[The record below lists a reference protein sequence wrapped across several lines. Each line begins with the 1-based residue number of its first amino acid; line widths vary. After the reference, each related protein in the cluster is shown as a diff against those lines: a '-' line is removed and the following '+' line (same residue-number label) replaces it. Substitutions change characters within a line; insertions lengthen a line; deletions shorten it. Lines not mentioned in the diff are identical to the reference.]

1 MSHSDKGSAD
11 ERRGGACGCGSG
23 CGGGEVSRRDFLHTA
38 GAGLTALSLPSL
50 SRAVMAGPFS
60 QPEGGISHFVPADK
74 KLDAAWLASLTR
86 RGEPRTCRGEELKFI
101 GMPVGGLA
109 AGQLYLLGDGT
120 LGCWQ
125 IFNQP
130 YFSGYGRDNYDQ
142 PPPASPVEQGFA
154 LVIDDRGGRSVR
166 RLSSAGF
173 REVAFTGRYP
183 IGLVEYRDVECPVEA
198 QLEAFSPFIPL
209 NASDSALPATVFNL
223 TVRNTSDRAI
233 AVGVLAWLENAVCF
247 HNARFLRAQRLG
259 RVESRKGRG
268 AIMHSAAP
276 LPKADEPVREP
287 IVLADFEGPDYG
299 EWKTEGEA
307 FGAGPARGTLPN
319 QQRVSGFQGAGLVNT
334 YLGGDGPTGKL
345 ISPEFTIDRR
355 YLNFM
360 IGGGNHAGR
369 TCINLL
375 VDGKVVRTSTG
386 RNEELLRWDSWDVRE
401 LTDRAARIE
410 IVDAHSGGWGH
421 INIDHIELADE
432 PRFGPGGPLEELD
445 DFGTMALMHDGPF
458 VGDADVARSA
468 ALLAPI
474 DAPISSRN
482 FTCEM
487 SQRRS
492 LGLQADSVELAPGA
506 SHTFTFVLA
515 WHFPNRPGVGQQY
528 ATRFADA
535 PAVATYVFDNLAR
548 LTEETRLWV
557 KTFYDDGTL
566 PHWLLERLHS
576 TVANLASGTCQ
587 WWKSGRFWA
596 WEGVGCCSGTC
607 THVWNYAHA
616 MARLFPELERSVR
629 EMQDLGAALH
639 EDGLVGF
646 RGERNGAY
654 AADGQAGTVLKCYR
668 EHLMSPEDAFLKRN
682 WPNIRKVLLYALS
695 QDGDDDGL
703 IESSQHNTYDIN
715 FFGAN
720 TFVGSL
726 YLAALR
732 AGEEMSAAAGDEALA
747 ARCRAAFDRGRDLT
761 MQRLFNGEYF
771 IQAVDLDAHPRD
783 QYGDGCLADQ
793 LFGQGW
799 AHQLGLGYLYPKA
812 AVRTA
817 LESVW
822 KYNWA
827 PDVRAQNESHPPERW
842 FARPGDA
849 GLFTCT
855 WPKSMYLAQG
865 VRYREE
871 VWTGIEYQVAGH
883 MIAEGMITEGL
894 AIVRAIHDRY
904 DPRRRNPFNEVEC
917 GDHYARALAS
927 WGVYTALCGFEYDGP
942 RGHIGFA
949 PKLSPENFS
958 AAFTAAEGW
967 GLFSQRLEGGSRRC
981 TIELRW
987 GRMLFNSLAFGL
999 AAPRGD
1005 RPAQATVFVDGRKT
1019 SAQCRVENDRLF
1031 IALDA
1036 PITAR
1041 AGRRIMVVIE

>member
-38 GAGLTALSLPSL
+38 GAGLTALSLPGL

-74 KLDAAWLASLTR
+74 RLDPAWVASLIQ
-86 RGEPRTCRGEELKFI
+86 RGEARTCRGEELKFI

-183 IGLVEYRDVECPVEA
+183 IGIVEYRDAECPAEA
-198 QLEAFSPFIPL
+198 RLEAFSPFIPL
-209 NASDSALPATVFNL
+209 NAPDSALPATVFNL
-223 TVRNTSDRAI
+223 TVRNTSDQAI

-259 RVESRKGRG
+259 RVASQSGRG

-276 LPKADEPVREP
+276 LPKSDEPVREP

-299 EWKTEGEA
+299 DWEVEGEA

-319 QQRVSGFQGAGLVNT
+319 QQRVSGFQGEGLVNT

-345 ISPEFTIDRR
+345 TSPEFTIDRR

-375 VDGKVVRTSTG
+375 VDGEVVRTSTG

-445 DFGTMALMHDGPF
+445 DFGTMALMYDGPF

-468 ALLAPI
+468 GQLAPM

-528 ATRFADA
+528 ATRFAGA
-535 PAVATYVFDNLAR
+535 SAVATYVFDNLAR
-548 LTEETRLWV
+548 LTQETRLWV
-557 KTFYDDGTL
+557 KTFYDDSTL

-576 TVANLASGTCQ
+576 TVANLATGTCQ

-616 MARLFPELERSVR
+616 LARLFPELERSVR

-668 EHLMSPEDAFLKRN
+668 EHLMSADDAFLRRN
-682 WPNIRKVLLYALS
+682 WPNIRKVLLFALN

-715 FFGAN
+715 FFGPN

-747 ARCRAAFDRGRDLT
+747 ARCRTAFQRGRDLT
-761 MQRLFNGEYF
+761 MQRLFNGEYL

-799 AHQLGLGYLYPKA
+799 AHQLSLGHLYPQP

-817 LESVW
+817 LESIW
-822 KYNWA
+822 RYNWA

-855 WPKSMYLAQG
+855 WPKSKYLAQG

-904 DPRRRNPFNEVEC
+904 DPNRRNPFNEVEC

-927 WGVYTALCGFEYDGP
+927 WGVYTEVCGFEYDGP
-942 RGHIGFA
+942 RNHIGFA

-967 GLFSQRLEGGSRRC
+967 GLFSQRLEGQLQRC
-981 TIELRW
+981 KIELRW
-987 GRMLFNSLAFGL
+987 GRLRLASLAIGAPGAQRAGAGGVTVKARGQAVN
-999 AAPRGD
+999 AAL
-1005 RPAQATVFVDGRKT
+1005 
-1019 SAQCRVENDRLF
+1019 RVEAQRITFTFDP
-1031 IALDA
+1031 
-1036 PITAR
+1036 PIIVE
-1041 AGRRIMVVIE
+1041 AGQCLEIELA